1 MVHFTLA
8 LAGKTVGVTAFFE
21 STKEYCR
28 EYLCEKKADF
38 SVSVTLEDIQREKEF
53 FGKNAQQSAL
63 EPIALHRKIATKM
76 LEFNIFLLHG
86 SAVAVDGECFVFI
99 APSGTGKSTH
109 TSFWRQ
115 KFGER
120 AVMINDD
127 KPFLK
132 ISQKGVTACGSPWS
146 GKHGLDTNISVPLK
160 GICIL
165 YRGAENV
172 IKRITSKDAAN
183 MLHHQC
189 YAAETETGRE
199 KTVLLLEKLMES
211 VPLWKMH
218 CTKTADAA
226 ITAFQAMSANI
237 SD

>member
-28 EYLCEKKADF
+28 EYLCKEKADF
-38 SVSVTLEDIQREKEF
+38 SVSLTLEDIQREKEF
-53 FGKNAQQSAL
+53 FGKNAQQNAL

-127 KPFLK
+127 KPFIK
-132 ISQKGVTACGSPWS
+132 VTDHGAFVCGAPWN
-146 GKHGLDTNISVPLK
+146 GKHHLSTPTEVKLK
-160 GICIL
+160 SICIL
-165 YRGAENV
+165 KRAQTNFVEELTTAEALPAMLEQSHYINMQDFLPILDGLCRQVNFYR
-172 IKRITSKDAAN
+172 
-183 MLHHQC
+183 L
-189 YAAETETGRE
+189 
-199 KTVLLLEKLMES
+199 
-211 VPLWKMH
+211 H
-218 CTKTADAA
+218 CTPDRTAADIAYE
-226 ITAFQAMSANI
+226 AMK
-237 SD
+237 